1 MIFASFRQQWFWS
14 EILWE
19 VEGDHL
25 SWISLVFWS
34 LHRISLEAYDIV
46 VCSVWCLSSWQHWL
60 SLDHLTSWIAARFTI
75 PIILSIT
82 QLLDN
87 VFLSL
92 SLKLKSCSWD
102 FLKEKQKE
110 AGHKMLGP
118 NDHHF
123 LSDFQILKVISGLI
137 TPFFRRSKQSTKM
150 RFFYTL

>member
-1 MIFASFRQQWFWS
+1 MILIWDS
-14 EILWE
+14 
-19 VEGDHL
+19 L
-25 SWISLVFWS
+25 SWGCSSILAISLVFWS
-34 LHRISLEAYDIV
+34 LHRISLEAFDIV

-60 SLDHLTSWIAARFTI
+60 SLDHLTSWISARFTI

-92 SLKLKSCSWD
+92 SLKLKCCSWD

-150 RFFYTL
+150 RFFYTIDNDIALK